1 MDGNLT
7 ASDVALLTGNNR
19 KDGMFGGDGA
29 WWLIVLFLFAF
40 CGWGNN
46 GWGNNGNGGGYV
58 ATAATQ
64 ADIQRGFDNSAVIS
78 KLDGINSGLCDGF
91 YAMNNGM
98 LTGFNGINTNI
109 MQTGF
114 GIQQAINADTV
125 ANMQNANALQAQ
137 LANCCCETR
146 EAIQGVNYNMA
157 QNTCALQNTMNNNTR
172 DIIDSQNAGTRAILD
187 YLCNEKISN
196 LQAENNDLR
205 RAASQDR
212 QSALLTTAMA
222 SQTVA
227 ANGNVVFSNTA
238 VKGSNCIQHREG
250 SGIITL
256 RGFTNQCKARF
267 FVDFSGNIAIPTG
280 GTVGA
285 ISLAIAI
292 SGEPVL
298 SSQMISTPAAVDQ
311 YNNVSSG
318 IYIDVP
324 RGCCVN
330 IAVENTSDQAIS
342 VANANIVVTR
352 EA

>member
-1 MDGNLT
+1 MAEFTN
-7 ASDVALLTGNNR
+7 VA
-19 KDGMFGGDGA
+19 A
-29 WWLIVLFLFAF
+29 
-40 CGWGNN
+40 
-46 GWGNNGNGGGYV
+46 
-58 ATAATQ
+58 
-64 ADIQRGFDNSAVIS
+64 
-78 KLDGINSGLCDGF
+78 
-91 YAMNNGM
+91 
-98 LTGFNGINTNI
+98 
-109 MQTGF
+109 
-114 GIQQAINADTV
+114 
-125 ANMQNANALQAQ
+125 
-137 LANCCCETR
+137 
-146 EAIQGVNYNMA
+146 
-157 QNTCALQNTMNNNTR
+157 
-172 DIIDSQNAGTRAILD
+172 
-187 YLCNEKISN
+187 
-196 LQAENNDLR
+196 
-205 RAASQDR
+205 
-212 QSALLTTAMA
+212 
-222 SQTVA
+222 QTVA

-256 RGFTNQCKARF
+256 RGLTNQCKARF

-298 SSQMISTPAAVDQ
+298 SSQMISTPAAVNQ
-311 YNNVSSG
+311 SAG